1 MSGPREDMSGSGL
14 GAFPSVRDVRGL
26 REFRGLRGFRGRWG
40 RSWWSGVVL
49 FVVCVAMYL
58 PGVFTM
64 PPVDRDESRF
74 AQASRQMVEAAD
86 DGRWGELLVPRVQER
101 DRLNKPILI
110 YWLQAIPGWV
120 FDRDAAGADPRTGRI
135 WAYRLVSV
143 LCAALAAVFTWRAG
157 RVLMDPRAAWLG
169 GLMLGTCVMV
179 MWDARQAR
187 ADQLLLA
194 CTAGALWALAVLWR
208 RRDSARTLGPALWLW
223 VAVGLGVMAKG
234 PITPMVVVLAMAA
247 LGLATGRWD
256 VVLRKSRAWW
266 GVLIVLGMI
275 VPWVLAV
282 GAQVGFGEYARI
294 VWDETIGRSGGAK
307 EGHWGPP
314 GYHLVLLAVLLF
326 PWSLFTLEALV
337 GGFRRGWAKTDGEG
351 KWWRR
356 AWRRLRN
363 GRAGRAEVVLWCW
376 IAPAWVVFEL
386 VATKLPHY
394 TLVLYPAIA
403 LLTARWVLRK
413 AARGDGRPSV
423 KERTALSF
431 VWRKQRAWWQRFGL
445 ERRTFTRK
453 ERDTGGVG
461 AVIYLLIG
469 LAILYA
475 IPLAILT
482 ADVINSASTG
492 GTIRPIWIPFVL
504 PLILAICVLARSH
517 WSMQRNGAIA
527 YALGALVIF
536 GWLLPGSNGLWAS
549 AAANEVIQRFDP
561 KGERPLATVRYH
573 EDSLVFL
580 TRGRVEKIGARE
592 AEIWLVEHPDGLVV
606 WQSRMTDEGWLM
618 REVRQIGW
626 FFNYSKGERVN
637 LLLFGRGVGIESVD
651 AASAGLSMMDDQD
664 GAIGNDD
671 EPVGPAEPPAER

>member
-1 MSGPREDMSGSGL
+1 MAKMSGPREDRSVSGL
-14 GAFPSVRDVRGL
+14 RAFPGV
-26 REFRGLRGFRGRWG
+26 RGRWG

-74 AQASRQMVEAAD
+74 AQASRQMVQSVDRGE
-86 DGRWGELLVPRVQER
+86 WGELLVPRVQER
-101 DRLNKPILI
+101 DRLNKPVLI

-120 FDRDAAGADPRTGRI
+120 FDRDAAGADPRTERI

-143 LCAALAAVFTWRAG
+143 LCAAFAAVFTWRAG

-208 RRDSARTLGPALWLW
+208 RRDTARTLGPALWLW

-247 LGLATGRWD
+247 LGVATGRWD
-256 VVLRKSRAWW
+256 VVLRKSRPWW
-266 GVLIVLGMI
+266 GVVIVLGMI
-275 VPWVLAV
+275 VAWVIPL
-282 GAQVGFGEYARI
+282 GMQVGFGEYTRI

-314 GYHLVLLAVLLF
+314 GYHLVLLAVLFF

-337 GGFRRGWAKTDGEG
+337 GGFRSGWARTDGEG

-356 AWRRLRN
+356 VWKRLRN
-363 GRAGRAEVVLWCW
+363 ARSGRAEVVLWCW

-413 AARGDGRPSV
+413 AARGEGRPV
-423 KERTALSF
+423 EKERSGWYF
-431 VWRKQRAWWQRFGL
+431 VRRDGGAWWKRLGL

-453 ERDTGGVG
+453 VRDEGGFG
-461 AVIYLLIG
+461 AWIYLLIG
-469 LAILYA
+469 LAILGG
-475 IPLAILT
+475 IPVALLAT
-482 ADVINSASTG
+482 DVINYSSSG
-492 GTIRPIWIPFVL
+492 GTIRPIWIPFLL
-504 PLILAICVLARSH
+504 PLIFSVCALFTRSH
-517 WSMQRNGAIA
+517 WEMQRNGAIA

-536 GWLLPGSNGLWAS
+536 GWMLPGSNGLWAS
-549 AAANEVIQRFDP
+549 AAANEMIQRFDP
-561 KGERPLATVRYH
+561 ASERPLATVRYH

-580 TRGRVEKIGARE
+580 TRGRIERMSAGAAE
-592 AEIWLVEHPDGLVV
+592 AWVAEHPDGLVV
-606 WQSRMTDEGWLM
+606 WQYRMNEPWLM
-618 REVRQIGW
+618 RGLREIGW
-626 FFNYSKGERVN
+626 FFNYSKGETVT
-637 LLLFGRGVGIESVD
+637 LLLFGRGVGIKPVD
-651 AASAGLSMMDDQD
+651 AASGGPSMMDDQD

-671 EPVGPAEPPAER
+671 QSAGPAEPPAER